1 MRCFCLLLLLELSIG
16 GLWAQENPAPMP
28 PNYERI
34 RKEMKRWFGEYN
46 YKKLVKRFERCDT
59 TMTVDHY
66 RCLYYGAALRGDTAY
81 TLSACSRRAGN
92 AGWLQLMGLLQAVW
106 SSGNG
111 SDTLPFHVATYA
123 DARFMRDDTGDSN
136 VRCMLMGRPLWRKSV
151 TPMEHMQV
159 KSAVDLW
166 GERDSVAMV
175 RLGVLP
181 TAEQRRL
188 FKLVANAEPHAKEL
202 LRSSYE
208 GVPNS
213 CLWLDL
219 ELAELNHWG
228 TRSYEQHLDRHRGDT
243 SVLLAEYYLRMAKEA
258 LEDADNYNEWS
269 RYQDIV
275 GWCDTICRFWPS
287 SIVAQHARALRE
299 RVLTGEVRLKDVHR
313 PYVVP
318 YAADEWALGTVWHRL
333 TKKVWLRLT
342 PMDTVERVHPK
353 VLKEWSMEVTEHPDL
368 VYHEAYVYLPPM
380 PTGHYLLW
388 ASADSLFCHYE
399 AQEVIFSDR
408 YLMAD
413 QVGRGVV
420 MDSRTGK
427 PVKGFKVCLRNKGN
441 TVATT
446 RTDKHGYFAFEV
458 PEEAD
463 HYNRYTL
470 YAPYKGLDLARGMDA
485 YPLELEH
492 FVLDTTRLEDEWEE
506 DEWEEDDGDD
516 VLDLD
521 SLAKIAQKD
530 YRIYYDS
537 ASCDSLWFCY
547 GYFHWDG
554 KTHYLPAVD
563 AELTVERLQPPAV
576 HRLNHTMLSS
586 DAQQTIDS
594 AEFER
599 RFPGFAYSPSF
610 NRTDDWPVVELVGV
624 WHQHFEEAE
633 NHAFALPPMEADGV
647 YRVTLKAGEKE
658 THTTLFQGQMP
669 MNTSHIDAWSEGRG
683 MLAVGDTLRIHL
695 ATWQKDVRLVALLT
709 VNGRVTDC
717 REVRLDGDE
726 QVLEYP
732 LGDVE
737 GIVMWKVA
745 SVWHSEPSNVMLGF
759 GVGPRAKDYWEQFN
773 TYLFYMERHFMEWTR
788 YRGVQRLRH
797 APKPAY
803 PDQRQFIPSVCRYLE
818 IKLLQIGHLYCP
830 GEYRR
835 WRLISYWD
843 RLRCR

>member
-1 MRCFCLLLLLELSIG
+1 MQFQYQKFQVMRPVRLLLLALL
-16 GLWAQENPAPMP
+16 LVPLALQAQDNPAPLP
-28 PNYERI
+28 PNYELI
-34 RKEMKRWFGEYN
+34 KKETGRWFGEYR
-46 YKKLVKRFERCDT
+46 YKSLVKRFKQCDT
-59 TMTVDHY
+59 TMTVDHF
-66 RCLYYGAALRGDTAY
+66 RCLYYGAAQRGDTAY
-81 TLSACSRRAGN
+81 TISNQKSWWHRVNLI
-92 AGWLQLMGLLQAVW
+92 QAVW

-111 SDTLPFHVATYA
+111 SDTLPFHVATFA

-151 TPMEHMQV
+151 APMEHMQV

-166 GERDSVAMV
+166 GEQDSVAMV

-188 FKLVANAEPHAKEL
+188 FKLVANEEPHAEEL

-228 TRSYEQHLDRHRGDT
+228 TRSYEQHLDQHRGDT

-287 SIVAQHARALRE
+287 SIVAQHAEALRE

-458 PEEAD
+458 PEEANL
-463 HYNRYTL
+463 YNRYTL

-485 YPLELEH
+485 YPLDLEN
-492 FVLDTTRLEDEWEE
+492 FALDTTRLEDEWE
-506 DEWEEDDGDD
+506 DEWEDDDGLD
-516 VLDLD
+516 VD

-554 KTHYLPAVD
+554 NYLPAVD

-669 MNTSHIDAWSEGRG
+669 MNTSHIDAWSEGPG
-683 MLAVGDTLRIHL
+683 VLAVGDTLRIHL

-745 SVWHSEPSNVMLGF
+745 SVWHGEPSNVMLGF

-788 YRGVQRLRH
+788 SRGVQRLRH

-818 IKLLQIGHLYCP
+818 IKLLQSSHLYCP

>member
-34 RKEMKRWFGEYN
+34 RKETKRWFGEYN

-59 TMTVDHY
+59 TMTVDHF
-66 RCLYYGAALRGDTAY
+66 RCLYYGAAQRGDTAY
-81 TLSACSRRAGN
+81 TISNQKSWWHRVNLI
-92 AGWLQLMGLLQAVW
+92 QAVW

-111 SDTLPFHVATYA
+111 SDTLPFHVATFA
-123 DARFMRDDTGDSN
+123 DARFMRDDTGDSS

-151 TPMEHMQV
+151 APEEHMQV

-166 GERDSVAMV
+166 GEQDSVAMV

-181 TAEQRRL
+181 TAEQRQL
-188 FKLVANAEPHAKEL
+188 FKLVANEEPHAKEL

-287 SIVAQHARALRE
+287 SIVAQHAEALRE

-388 ASADSLFCHYE
+388 ASADSLFRSYD
-399 AQEVIFSDR
+399 AMEVLFSDR

-485 YPLELEH
+485 YSLDLEN
-492 FVLDTTRLEDEWEE
+492 FVLDTTRLE

-537 ASCDSLWFCY
+537 ASCDSLWFSY

-563 AELTVERLQPPAV
+563 AELTMERLQPPAV

-610 NRTDDWPVVELVGV
+610 NRIDDWPVVELVGV

-709 VNGRVTDC
+709 VNGRVADC

-745 SVWHSEPSNVMLGF
+745 SVWHGEPSNVVLGF

-803 PDQRQFIPSVCRYLE
+803 PDQRQFVPSVCRYLE
-818 IKLLQIGHLYCP
+818 LKLLPGGHLYCP
-830 GEYRR
+830 GEYNR
-835 WRLISYWD
+835 WRLISFWN

>member
-1 MRCFCLLLLLELSIG
+1 MRYCCLLLLLELSIG
-16 GLWAQENPAPMP
+16 GLWAQDNPAPLP
-28 PNYERI
+28 PNYELI
-34 RKEMKRWFGEYN
+34 KKETGRWFGEYR
-46 YKKLVKRFERCDT
+46 YKSLVKRFKQCDT
-59 TMTVDHY
+59 TMTVDHF
-66 RCLYYGAALRGDTAY
+66 RCLYYGAAQRGDTAY
-81 TLSACSRRAGN
+81 TISNQKSWWHRVNLI
-92 AGWLQLMGLLQAVW
+92 QAVW

-111 SDTLPFHVATYA
+111 SDTLPFHVATFA
-123 DARFMRDDTGDSN
+123 DARFMRDDTGDSS

-151 TPMEHMQV
+151 APMEHMQV

-166 GERDSVAMV
+166 GEQDSVAMV

-228 TRSYEQHLDRHRGDT
+228 TRSYEQHLDWHRGDT

-258 LEDADNYNEWS
+258 LEDADNYNEWR

-287 SIVAQHARALRE
+287 SIVAQHAEALRE

-427 PVKGFKVCLRNKGN
+427 PVKCFKVCLRNKGN
-441 TVATT
+441 IVATT

-492 FVLDTTRLEDEWEE
+492 FALDTTRLE

-586 DAQQTIDS
+586 DAEQTIDS

-599 RFPGFAYSPSF
+599 RFPGFAYSPSI

-669 MNTSHIDAWSEGRG
+669 MNTSHIDAWHEGPG
-683 MLAVGDTLRIHL
+683 VLAVGDTLRIHL

-745 SVWHSEPSNVMLGF
+745 SVWHGEPSNEVLCF

-818 IKLLQIGHLYCP
+818 IKLLQSVHLYCP
-830 GEYRR
+830 GEYHR

>member
-34 RKEMKRWFGEYN
+34 RKETKRWFGEYN

-59 TMTVDHY
+59 TMTVDHF
-66 RCLYYGAALRGDTAY
+66 RCLYYGAAQRGDTVY
-81 TLSACSRRAGN
+81 TISNQKSWWHRVNLI
-92 AGWLQLMGLLQAVW
+92 QAVW

-136 VRCMLMGRPLWRKSV
+136 VRCMLMGRLLWRKSV
-151 TPMEHMQV
+151 APMEHMQV

-287 SIVAQHARALRE
+287 SIVAQHAEALRE

-380 PTGHYLLW
+380 PTGHYQLW

-458 PEEAD
+458 PEDAD

-485 YPLELEH
+485 YPLDLEN
-492 FVLDTTRLEDEWEE
+492 FALDTTRSEDEWEE

-537 ASCDSLWFCY
+537 ASCDSLWFSY

-554 KTHYLPAVD
+554 KNYLPAVD

-586 DAQQTIDS
+586 DAEQTIDS

-599 RFPGFAYSPSF
+599 RFPGFAYSPSI

-624 WHQHFEEAE
+624 WHQHFEVAE
-633 NHAFALPPMEADGV
+633 NHAFALPPMEAAGV
-647 YRVTLKAGEKE
+647 YRVTLKAGEEE

-745 SVWHSEPSNVMLGF
+745 SVWHGEPSNVMLGF

-818 IKLLQIGHLYCP
+818 IKLLQSGHLYCP
-830 GEYRR
+830 GQYHR